1 MNEYKVYDDEVY
13 WRRDKYLAE
22 VSKLKIEIVRAKF
35 RMKILKLQ
43 NRNLEIRLERLRE
56 KQIVK

>member
-1 MNEYKVYDDEVY
+1 MNEYKVYDGEVY

-43 NRNLEIRLERLRE
+43 NRSLKRRLERLRE
-56 KQIVK
+56 K

>member
-1 MNEYKVYDDEVY
+1 MNEYKVYDGEVY
-13 WRRDKYLAE
+13 WRRDKYLAQ

-43 NRNLEIRLERLRE
+43 NRSLEIMLERLRE